1 MHAAPASRPDSCAV
15 RCGFRQASMGYFP
28 VKQPPQNF
36 PAQCFIVRGPFE
48 LTCSAEVNSACAKI
62 FAGAKMLVDE
72 ARHGRKIPPGDRGD
86 RNLS

>member
-48 LTCSAEVNSACAKI
+48 LTGSAEVNSACAKVLPS
-62 FAGAKMLVDE
+62 AKRLYALSRAPLCGAPSGP
-72 ARHGRKIPPGDRGD
+72 RR
-86 RNLS
+86 